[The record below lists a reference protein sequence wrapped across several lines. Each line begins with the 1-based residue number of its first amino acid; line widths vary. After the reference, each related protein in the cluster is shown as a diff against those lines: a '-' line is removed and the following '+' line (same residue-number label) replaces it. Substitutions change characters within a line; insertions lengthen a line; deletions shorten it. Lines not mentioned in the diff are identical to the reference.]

1 MNLTKLDNPIIRFGL
16 KHKYVVAYH
25 WSCEGPP
32 TMLLNAIFKF
42 PKLTLAIL
50 GPDSV
55 PNQPPTI
62 GSGGACLPEA
72 LVLFC
77 VLEITQEDMRVIF
90 YVFPKPLDHLSG
102 ILSDLWRQAQI
113 KIIRG
118 HHHVAYRICLL
129 ILWVYNRS
137 LSLIPPTRITSVHN
151 FVIYIY
157 IVP

>member
-1 MNLTKLDNPIIRFGL
+1 
-16 KHKYVVAYH
+16 
-25 WSCEGPP
+25 
-32 TMLLNAIFKF
+32 MLLNAIFKF

-90 YVFPKPLDHLSG
+90 YVFPKPLDHLSE
-102 ILSDLWRQAQI
+102 ILSDLETSTNQNHQGSPS
-113 KIIRG
+113 RG
-118 HHHVAYRICLL
+118 IPYMPID
-129 ILWVYNRS
+129 S
-137 LSLIPPTRITSVHN
+137 LGVQSFIVTYTTHPHN
-151 FVIYIY
+151 FCS
-157 IVP
+157 